1 MKQYWQ
7 RIALKVDALSLRER
21 VIIFAMA
28 ALILIV
34 LVQTA
39 ILEPQTAKQK
49 QLSQRIKQ
57 DQSKIAGMQG
67 QIQQK
72 TTSPQADPDSA
83 NEARL
88 EDLKQQ
94 AAQMQAALRDMQNGL
109 VSPDRMSALLEEILK
124 KNDSLHLVSLK
135 TLPASSLTEQT
146 NAAGRLVESAIASIK
161 NKSEIKPAATPEG
174 AVSDTVYKHGV
185 EIVVQGGYLDIMNY
199 LEQLEAMPWQLLW
212 AKANLNVDEYPK
224 STLTLTLF
232 TLSLDKKWLNL

>member
-7 RIALKVDALSLRER
+7 KIALKVDALSLRER

-28 ALILIV
+28 SVILIA
-34 LVQTA
+34 LVHTA

-57 DQSKIAGMQG
+57 DQSRIAGMQS

-72 TTSPQADPDSA
+72 TTSPPVDPDKA
-83 NEARL
+83 NQARL
-88 EDLKQQ
+88 EELTQQ

-109 VSPDRMSALLEEILK
+109 VSPDRMSALLEGILK
-124 KNDSLHLVSLK
+124 KNESLHLVSLK
-135 TLPASSLTEQT
+135 TLPASSVTEQT
-146 NAAGRLVESAIASIK
+146 NAAGRLVESAIASTK
-161 NKSEIKPAATPEG
+161 NKSEMKPTAKPEG
-174 AVSDTVYKHGV
+174 WVSDTVYKHGV

-212 AKANLNVDEYPK
+212 ANAKLNVDEYPK

>member
-28 ALILIV
+28 ALILIA

-39 ILEPQTAKQK
+39 ILESQTAKQK

-57 DQSKIAGMQG
+57 DQSKIAGMQS
-67 QIQQK
+67 QIQQT
-72 TTSPQADPDSA
+72 TTSPQVDPDKA
-83 NEARL
+83 NQARL

-109 VSPDRMSALLEEILK
+109 VSPDKMSALLEEILK
-124 KNDSLHLVSLK
+124 KNEALHLVSLK
-135 TLPASSLTEQT
+135 TLPASSVAEQT
-146 NAAGRLVESAIASIK
+146 NAAGRLVESAIASTR
-161 NKSEIKPAATPEG
+161 NKSDIKPAAKPEV
-174 AVSDTVYKHGV
+174 ALYDTVYKHGV